1 MGIKNL
7 YKLIT
12 DYAPDSITNT
22 KISDYK
28 NKVIVIDASLV
39 IYQYVI
45 AIRNTGNDFVN
56 NNGEMTTHILGI
68 VNKSLM
74 LLNLDILPIFVFDG
88 KAPKL
93 KKLTLKNR
101 KLLKEK
107 NLKKLEDCDYD
118 NEEDRIKIFKKCY
131 TITKEHKLQIKE
143 MLDLF
148 GIPFFESS
156 TEADVL
162 CAQLVKENKAYAVSS
177 EDMDILTFGSPIL
190 IRGLSQ
196 KKSTKEINLMK
207 VLKDFNMSTDEF
219 IDLCILLG
227 CDYLPT
233 IPRIGPKRAFDLI
246 KYYGSIENFLENESS
261 KYNIPEDFNYIEV
274 RNYFKKEE
282 DIKNVGEIKLKLP
295 KYNQI
300 KDLML
305 NKYNFNEIKVN
316 RMIKKIKIFYNKFK
330 CHMDIQ

>member
-1 MGIKNL
+1 MDESKRRVQANE
-7 YKLIT
+7 
-12 DYAPDSITNT
+12 
-22 KISDYK
+22 
-28 NKVIVIDASLV
+28 
-39 IYQYVI
+39 
-45 AIRNTGNDFVN
+45 
-56 NNGEMTTHILGI
+56 GEAL
-68 VNKSLM
+68 
-74 LLNLDILPIFVFDG
+74 
-88 KAPKL
+88 AA
-93 KKLTLKNR
+93 
-101 KLLKEK
+101 E
-107 NLKKLEDCDYD
+107 
-118 NEEDRIKIFKKCY
+118 
-131 TITKEHKLQIKE
+131 
-143 MLDLF
+143 F